1 MYIDLIAFIVIILP
15 IIIPSC
21 IFRFQVQKDSS
32 KMATKKMPNVV
43 LKLLFM
49 LCFDMISIGLIVPLI
64 TPFMRSLG
72 ATPSEIG
79 MISSVYGLTQLISS
93 PVLGRMSD
101 RLSRRSIIILSLLGG
116 AVGYGLLGMA
126 TNVKMVIASRV
137 IVGIFRQT
145 MTVTKAWVTD
155 NDVELESK
163 DEEKKST
170 GKYLSYFY
178 ATASFGFMIGPA
190 IGGKLAKYN
199 EEMGL
204 RLPFLISTL
213 LFVINAFGVITFL
226 PPGKVKQDVVTIQ
239 TPKTLTKKTK
249 SWWNSFAA
257 LRPEVRGL
265 MIVRFFI
272 GISIMMSRS
281 GIFMLM
287 EYKLEMDVVD
297 KGYIMSLYAIGGLVT
312 QLFIGKY
319 SKRCR
324 SNVAVI
330 IVRVIGIS
338 LFLFY
343 CLLSNHSFQT
353 NPNRITNCFKLILS
367 LLQFYN
373 YICSCVAF

>member
-1 MYIDLIAFIVIILP
+1 MA
-15 IIIPSC
+15 
-21 IFRFQVQKDSS
+21 S
-32 KMATKKMPNVV
+32 KRMPNVV

-137 IVGIFRQT
+137 IVGVFRQT

-155 NDVELESK
+155 NDVESK

-178 ATASFGFMIGPA
+178 ATASLGFMIGPA

-226 PPGKVKQDVVTIQ
+226 PPGKVQQDVVIIQ

-272 GISIMMSRS
+272 GVSIMMSRS

-319 SKRCR
+319 SKRR
-324 SNVAVI
+324 RRNVAVI
-330 IVRVIGIS
+330 IVRVMVLVYSYFIVFSQSIAFKQTQTGLLTALHFS
-338 LFLFY
+338 LYYNF
-343 CLLSNHSFQT
+343 T
-353 NPNRITNCFKLILS
+353 
-367 LLQFYN
+367 N
-373 YICSCVAF
+373 YICSLRSLF